1 LIVGPH
7 ISVCMSVL
15 SLIGGIDLDP
25 NGAHS
30 VGVEGTLSG
39 LESIEFGRFLNTIN
53 EGACHLR
60 KGISVALLQHR
71 VEALVEAF
79 LDLVVHDILAKV

>member
-1 LIVGPH
+1 
-7 ISVCMSVL
+7 MSVL

-39 LESIEFGRFLNTIN
+39 LESIEFGRFLNTLQKLAGKKNVTSMRVLAIS
-53 EGACHLR
+53 EKGSALHFCSTVLR
-60 KGISVALLQHR
+60 P
-71 VEALVEAF
+71 
-79 LDLVVHDILAKV
+79 